1 MLSTPEEKWIFLR
14 KEWIHF
20 LVGDFKLPKILS
32 LSCGYLLSLLGES
45 VMKKNKQGKK
55 NRKYTSEVKMSTRK
69 FNAGAKTCAERDE
82 KLKAC
87 SKVG

>member
-1 MLSTPEEKWIFLR
+1 
-14 KEWIHF
+14 
-20 LVGDFKLPKILS
+20 
-32 LSCGYLLSLLGES
+32 
-45 VMKKNKQGKK
+45 MKKNKQGKK